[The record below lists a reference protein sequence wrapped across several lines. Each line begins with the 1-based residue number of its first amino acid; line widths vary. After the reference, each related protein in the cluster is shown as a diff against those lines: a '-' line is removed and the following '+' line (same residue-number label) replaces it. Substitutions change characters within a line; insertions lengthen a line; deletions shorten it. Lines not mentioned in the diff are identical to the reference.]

1 MYTVQVRIRFHSFCT
16 WLSNFTSTIYWISCI
31 AGGLFT
37 IWATREAQL
46 QKNLPL
52 LHFALL
58 WLADILYFTN
68 WSSVAKLLSK
78 PIIII
83 SFKTAIVY
91 FMSLCHVLIFI
102 TIFQMFLL
110 LLHLLWLSVLSDFW
124 CYFVMV
130 LGSYKPYPLKTLNLN
145 DKHQMYSDCS
155 IYRLFRISVFLF
167 EPPYSL
173 RDNIIEIRPT
183 SDTTMA
189 YKCPNIKRSP
199 TYLTLNQKLEIIKVS
214 EKWMSRVKT
223 GQKLGLLH
231 QLLVVKKLF
240 LKEIKNAS
248 LMYT

>member
-1 MYTVQVRIRFHSFCT
+1 MC
-16 WLSNFTSTIYWISCI
+16 
-31 AGGLFT
+31 
-37 IWATREAQL
+37 
-46 QKNLPL
+46 
-52 LHFALL
+52 
-58 WLADILYFTN
+58 
-68 WSSVAKLLSK
+68 
-78 PIIII
+78 
-83 SFKTAIVY
+83 
-91 FMSLCHVLIFI
+91 
-102 TIFQMFLL
+102 
-110 LLHLLWLSVLSDFW
+110 
-124 CYFVMV
+124 
-130 LGSYKPYPLKTLNLN
+130 
-145 DKHQMYSDCS
+145 SDCS